1 MRGNRIR
8 LAIALMLAG
17 ALASA
22 AMAQVAFAQETGG
35 EFFRNEFLSS
45 VNFRF

>member
-1 MRGNRIR
+1 MRGTRIR

-17 ALASA
+17 ALVGA

-35 EFFRNEFLSS
+35 ETRRHQRREGDLH
-45 VNFRF
+45 VG